1 MEAPKP
7 TNKLASISAKIY
19 LFLLLSALLSSFSS
33 LLSQQ
38 ELLAVSSRTWQ
49 ADDQEEAL
57 QQALPQQHQDN
68 NNDDDNDRLLVL
80 HIGPSK
86 TGTSSLQCSL
96 QTTPFLAKSSYRY
109 VGRTESQCSPGR
121 YPVQNAVVGNNGF
134 NQLHA
139 IAFNL
144 VFVNSTK
151 ARDGIKKRLSMIRQK
166 NHSAILSAEEFAAM
180 PTRNKSFWGTL
191 HDAIS
196 PYKGKT
202 RVVVTYRHLHEIMVS
217 SYSEQIIGRS
227 MDRHWMDKDIISFP
241 EYWADRKGNKK
252 HGIADMTSDL
262 IASYEKHNF
271 TNITVFNFHGDSA
284 GPRKNGDD
292 LIVRFI
298 CDLPNAEEAC
308 KAYKNDSIVN
318 GMDPAARSRPSHK
331 AYAQYDRIAKAAHS
345 KGMLCNYN
353 LTALDR
359 KSAASAIQDRVERQL
374 GLKYI
379 DLPQTC
385 LDEKETEEAL
395 RLSIQDGRGVWK
407 DAFNEDAL
415 RSAFQ
420 HYTKE
425 KKSFCAVDVDKVLS
439 TDAWSQFIMH
449 EMNED
454 AKMPGTKKIC

>member
-1 MEAPKP
+1 M
-7 TNKLASISAKIY
+7 Y
-19 LFLLLSALLSSFSS
+19 LFFLLLSVFISSFSFF

-49 ADDQEEAL
+49 EDDPEEAL
-57 QQALPQQHQDN
+57 QQSLPQQHQGNSN
-68 NNDDDNDRLLVL
+68 NSNGDRLLVL

-109 VGRTESQCSPGR
+109 VGRDESQCSPGR
-121 YPVQNAVVGNNGF
+121 YPINNAVSNNDLK
-134 NQLHA
+134 QLLH
-139 IAFNL
+139 IAFKL
-144 VFVNSTK
+144 VFLNSTI
-151 ARDGIKKRLSMIRQK
+151 ARDGIKKRLSMIRQE
-166 NHSAILSAEEFAAM
+166 NHSAILSAEEFSAM
-180 PTRNKSFWGTL
+180 PTRHESFWGTL

-217 SYSEQIIGRS
+217 AYSEAIIGRS
-227 MDRHWMDKDIISFP
+227 TDRHWTDKDIISFP
-241 EYWADRKGNKK
+241 EYWADRKGKK
-252 HGIADMTSDL
+252 HGIVGMTSNL
-262 IASYEKHNF
+262 IASYEKNNF
-271 TNITVFNFHGDSA
+271 TNITVFNFHGDSDSDSDS
-284 GPRKNGDD
+284 GRPKNGDD

-454 AKMPGTKKIC
+454 AKMQGTKKIC

>member
-7 TNKLASISAKIY
+7 TNKLASSSAKIY
-19 LFLLLSALLSSFSS
+19 LFFLLLSALLSSFSF

-49 ADDQEEAL
+49 EDDPEEAL
-57 QQALPQQHQDN
+57 QQALPQRHQDN
-68 NNDDDNDRLLVL
+68 DNDNDNDNDGLLVL

-109 VGRTESQCSPGR
+109 VGRNEVQCSPGR
-121 YPVQNAVVGNNGF
+121 YPVYNAVSNND
-134 NQLHA
+134 
-139 IAFNL
+139 FNL
-144 VFVNSTK
+144 LFTIAYKLVFLNSTK

-166 NHSAILSAEEFAAM
+166 NHTTSAILSAEEFSAM
-180 PTRNKSFWGTL
+180 PYRHKSFWGTL

-217 SYSEQIIGRS
+217 SYSEDIIGRTT
-227 MDRHWMDKDIISFP
+227 DRHWTDKDIISFP
-241 EYWADRKGNKK
+241 EYWANIKGKK
-252 HGIADMTSDL
+252 HGIPMTSDL
-262 IASYEKHNF
+262 IASYEKHSF
-271 TNITVFNFHGDSA
+271 TNITVFNFHGDSDSDSDS
-284 GPRKNGDD
+284 GRPKNGDD

-308 KAYKNDSIVN
+308 KAYKNDSVVN

-374 GLKYI
+374 GLKYT
-379 DLPQTC
+379 DLPLTC
-385 LDEKETEEAL
+385 L
-395 RLSIQDGRGVWK
+395 
-407 DAFNEDAL
+407 
-415 RSAFQ
+415 
-420 HYTKE
+420 
-425 KKSFCAVDVDKVLS
+425 
-439 TDAWSQFIMH
+439 
-449 EMNED
+449 
-454 AKMPGTKKIC
+454 